1 MSERIFNVS
10 RSTKTGKTVNVGDF
24 PTVEQA
30 QAAMLSHYKVT
41 PKRGDFRYRIFEEEL
56 EEINGVTF
64 RKFCLVLSGGNK
76 PFRQFNRPWE
86 YDYCD
91 IAEKLVE
98 LSNLPDDGQLKNE
111 LTDALY
117 YLKAVAENPYSKSY
131 TPAELKALA
140 ESEA

>member
-56 EEINGVTF
+56 EEINGVTLRRRDRGAF
-64 RKFCLVLSGGNK
+64 LYRVSGLRERCG
-76 PFRQFNRPWE
+76 RG
-86 YDYCD
+86 
-91 IAEKLVE
+91 VE
-98 LSNLPDDGQLKNE
+98 PCRI
-111 LTDALY
+111 
-117 YLKAVAENPYSKSY
+117 
-131 TPAELKALA
+131 
-140 ESEA
+140 

>member
-24 PTVEQA
+24 PTVEQ
-30 QAAMLSHYKVT
+30 V
-41 PKRGDFRYRIFEEEL
+41 
-56 EEINGVTF
+56 
-64 RKFCLVLSGGNK
+64 
-76 PFRQFNRPWE
+76 RQFNRPWE
-86 YDYCD
+86 YDCCD

-117 YLKAVAENPYSKSY
+117 YLKAVAENPYNSDY
-131 TPAELKALA
+131 HRVLFNVLLVITGFECF
-140 ESEA
+140 

>member
-30 QAAMLSHYKVT
+30 QAAMLSHYK
-41 PKRGDFRYRIFEEEL
+41 EL

-76 PFRQFNRPWE
+76 P
-86 YDYCD
+86 
-91 IAEKLVE
+91 
-98 LSNLPDDGQLKNE
+98 
-111 LTDALY
+111 
-117 YLKAVAENPYSKSY
+117 YSKSY
-131 TPAELKALA
+131 TPAELKALV

>member
-56 EEINGVTF
+56 EEINGVTLTI
-64 RKFCLVLSGGNK
+64 RNVSSASVTSWKTTSIMMSARPTTSARRSRTNCWTSIVACCSMKLSSKADTILV
-76 PFRQFNRPWE
+76 
-86 YDYCD
+86 
-91 IAEKLVE
+91 
-98 LSNLPDDGQLKNE
+98 SN
-111 LTDALY
+111 
-117 YLKAVAENPYSKSY
+117 SMWKSI
-131 TPAELKALA
+131 TI
-140 ESEA
+140 

>member
-76 PFRQFNRPWE
+76 P
-86 YDYCD
+86 
-91 IAEKLVE
+91 
-98 LSNLPDDGQLKNE
+98 
-111 LTDALY
+111 
-117 YLKAVAENPYSKSY
+117 YSKSY
-131 TPAELKALA
+131 TTAELKALV
-140 ESEA
+140 ESCSPSPTRSTPGNLMTANKKVASRLAKLGGYL